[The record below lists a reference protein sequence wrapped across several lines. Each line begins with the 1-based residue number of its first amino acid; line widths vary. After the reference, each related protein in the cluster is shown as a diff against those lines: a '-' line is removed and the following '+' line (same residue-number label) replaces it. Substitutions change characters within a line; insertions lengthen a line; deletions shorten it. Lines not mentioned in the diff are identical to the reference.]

1 MPLCLEIPED
11 LELLWVLARRED
23 LSPAEAMRSLASI
36 EEEFC
41 ASKGGLK
48 LQKDRVERTFAEFI
62 ANVPAGMLADSG
74 MKRHYKDPEP
84 RQTLRR
90 LPPVQQDKA

>member
-1 MPLCLEIPED
+1 MAA
-11 LELLWVLARRED
+11 LAVF
-23 LSPAEAMRSLASI
+23 LTA
-36 EEEFC
+36 F
-41 ASKGGLK
+41 
-48 LQKDRVERTFAEFI
+48 FAWGQESTST